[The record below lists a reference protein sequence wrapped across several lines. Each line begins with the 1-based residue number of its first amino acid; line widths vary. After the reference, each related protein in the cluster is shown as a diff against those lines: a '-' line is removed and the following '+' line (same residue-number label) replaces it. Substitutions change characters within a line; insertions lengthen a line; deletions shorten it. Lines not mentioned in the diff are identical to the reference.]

1 MSAIQKFKIVN
12 IILNKSILDD
22 NVINIILQHYWNIL
36 DYKKKGASH
45 FSISTLCL
53 AYNDKGC
60 SFAFS
65 SSNSSVSLNP

>member
-36 DYKKKGASH
+36 DYKKKY
-45 FSISTLCL
+45 C
-53 AYNDKGC
+53 
-60 SFAFS
+60 
-65 SSNSSVSLNP
+65 